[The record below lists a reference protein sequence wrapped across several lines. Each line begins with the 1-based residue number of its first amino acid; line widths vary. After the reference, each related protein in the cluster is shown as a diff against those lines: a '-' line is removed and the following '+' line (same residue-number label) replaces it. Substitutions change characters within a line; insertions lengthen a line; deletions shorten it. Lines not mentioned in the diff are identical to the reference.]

1 MIDAIALGQQLQS
14 MVSQG
19 LAVTKTD
26 WQSLIVDLRQRPEEI
41 QAFDGDPEAVEA
53 IAADRWQAFQ
63 AIALALAGRP
73 ELAHLLRQ
81 PLAWTTLW
89 RFWLPL
95 AQHLQAIHQAQGK
108 PLVQGILGGQGTGK
122 TTLGLV
128 LTAIFAQWGDRVVSL
143 SIDDIYKTYADRQVL
158 LAQDPRLIWRG
169 PPGTHDVDLAI
180 AAIDALVANTG
191 EPVPLPRFNKSLHG
205 GQGDRVDPDWSEGA
219 DLILFEGWFA
229 GAQPVDPQAFAADQ
243 TVPSPIETEA
253 DRAFARDCNQR
264 LRDYLPLWDRFDRL
278 MVLHPVDYRWSVTWR
293 QQAERERIAA
303 GGAGMSDAEIAE
315 FVRYFWQALH
325 PDWFIEP
332 LVRDGDRTDWV
343 VDIGGDRR
351 IQRIYRPAI
360 TGAESAGSG
369 CNGGQS

>member
-1 MIDAIALGQQLQS
+1 MDAIALGQQLQR

-19 LAVTKTD
+19 LNLAKTD
-26 WQSLIVDLRQRPEEI
+26 WQSLIMDLIMDLHQRPEEVH
-41 QAFDGDPEAVEA
+41 AFDGDPGAVEA
-53 IAADRWQAFQ
+53 IAAERWQAFQ
-63 AIALALAGRP
+63 AIAPALQTRP
-73 ELAHLLRQ
+73 ELANLIDQ
-81 PLAWTTLW
+81 PLAWATLW

-95 AQHLQAIHQAQGK
+95 ALHLKTLRQTHGQ

-143 SIDDIYKTYADRQVL
+143 SIDDIYKTYADRQAL
-158 LAQDPRLIWRG
+158 LAADPRLIWRG

-205 GQGDRVDPDWSEGA
+205 GQGDRVDPDWVTGA
-219 DLILFEGWFA
+219 DIILFEGWFA
-229 GAQPVDPQAFAADQ
+229 GVQPVDPQYFAPDYA
-243 TVPSPIETEA
+243 TPSPIETAA
-253 DRAFARDCNQR
+253 DRAFAHDCNER
-264 LRDYLPLWDRFDRL
+264 LRDYLPLWERFDRF
-278 MVLHPVDYRWSVTWR
+278 MVLHPVDYRWSVMWR

-303 GGAGMSDAEIAE
+303 GGAGMSDADIAE

-332 LVRDGDRTDWV
+332 LVRDGDRTDLV
-343 VDIGGDRR
+343 VDIGGDRG
-351 IQRIYRPAI
+351 IQRMYRPAI
-360 TGAESAGSG
+360 ADPAITD
-369 CNGGQS
+369 

>member
-1 MIDAIALGQQLQS
+1 MEAIALGQQLQR

-19 LAVTKTD
+19 WDPSAPD
-26 WQSLIVDLRQRPEEI
+26 WPLLVADLRQRPEEI
-41 QAFDGDPEAVEA
+41 QAFVGDPSAVGA

-63 AIALALAGRP
+63 AIAPALQNRP

-81 PLAWTTLW
+81 PIAWATLW

-95 AQHLQAIHQAQGK
+95 AIHLKMLRQAHGK

-128 LTAIFAQWGDRVVSL
+128 LTAILAQWGDRVVSL
-143 SIDDIYKTYADRQVL
+143 SIDDIYKTYADRQAL

-205 GQGDRVDPDWSEGA
+205 GQGDRVDPDWIPGA
-219 DLILFEGWFA
+219 DIILFEGWFA
-229 GAQPVDPQAFAADQ
+229 GVQPVDPQSFAPDSAA
-243 TVPSPIETEA
+243 PSPIETEA

-264 LRDYLPLWDRFDRL
+264 LGDYLPLWDRFDRL
-278 MVLHPVDYRWSVTWR
+278 MVLHPVDYRWSVMWR

-303 GGAGMSDAEIAE
+303 GGAGMSDQDIAD

-343 VDIGGDRR
+343 VDIGRDRQ
-351 IQRIYRPAI
+351 IQRIYRPA
-360 TGAESAGSG
+360 TPDPTLMDSG
-369 CNGGQS
+369 EPRPT